1 MHIRALRW
9 LGFSVQHET
18 EQESDKM
25 VEDEALKQLSAMK
38 ALSPLLRTEG
48 LLLDEGRVARAQ
60 LGDCADPQQLELF
73 IGTWNMGEAEPDSC
87 AALGQWLEP
96 GHDLYVVGVQECLNV
111 DDLQSAILD
120 VLQGR
125 TPGVEWKCWSH
136 SLGSDHT
143 AVGATRSSAEHRR
156 RYRQSPFDAL
166 LALRR
171 LPRLYCTAGVCARH

>member
-1 MHIRALRW
+1 M
-9 LGFSVQHET
+9 QHET

-87 AALGQWLEP
+87 A
-96 GHDLYVVGVQECLNV
+96 
-111 DDLQSAILD
+111 
-120 VLQGR
+120 
-125 TPGVEWKCWSH
+125 
-136 SLGSDHT
+136 
-143 AVGATRSSAEHRR
+143 
-156 RYRQSPFDAL
+156 
-166 LALRR
+166 
-171 LPRLYCTAGVCARH
+171 